1 MTTSAGAASGNG
13 RACSGVAHIGHMPCE
28 SSRRPAFCD
37 ISIRRVRFG
46 MPRAG
51 NGGLVARGIEHQI
64 CAGCDDVSARCE
76 EALSLPQWLLL
87 SLMPAAGAT
96 PCSLAKGTP
105 APPAESFIFRANN
118 PAPLL
123 AHPDVCRSLFLASS

>member
-13 RACSGVAHIGHMPCE
+13 RACSGVAHTGHMPCE

-76 EALSLPQWLLL
+76 KALSLPQWPLL
-87 SLMPAAGAT
+87 SLMPAAAAT
-96 PCSLAKGTP
+96 PCS
-105 APPAESFIFRANN
+105 E
-118 PAPLL
+118 PLL
-123 AHPDVCRSLFLASS
+123 VGQRYPCTSGRELHFPRQQSSAAFGSS